1 MKPNPILFAL
11 SLALLLGGCAT
22 TRPTTAPATPAAA
35 MPVTAAPASPAEST
49 TPPPAVEPLAD
60 KPVADKPSPPPP
72 MPLVETKPAS
82 IKGSEESS
90 AMLDSLTAYVA
101 MVDGIPITAGW
112 FGWYTPLIIKSGP
125 RRLTV
130 GFVRGVFTAQ
140 AELQFVARS
149 EGSYQVKFDTD
160 AQLFGK
166 NSYCEFW
173 IVDAASGQ
181 TATKRMRVPLTRIEQ
196 ASK

>member
-1 MKPNPILFAL
+1 MKKPNLILLAL
-11 SLALLLGGCAT
+11 ALLLLLGGCAT
-22 TRPTTAPATPAAA
+22 TRPTAAPATPTAE
-35 MPVTAAPASPAEST
+35 MPVVAGAPASPAEPI
-49 TPPPAVEPLAD
+49 PPQAPEPVVE
-60 KPVADKPSPPPP
+60 KPSPPSPT
-72 MPLVETKPAS
+72 PLVEAKPAS
-82 IKGSEESS
+82 VRGSEESS

-101 MVDGIPITAGW
+101 MVDGIPITAGRD
-112 FGWYTPLIIKSGP
+112 GWDTPLIIKSGP
-125 RRLTV
+125 RRLKV
-130 GFVRGVFTAQ
+130 GFIRGVFTAQ

-173 IVDAASGQ
+173 IVDASSGQ

-196 ASK
+196 ASN